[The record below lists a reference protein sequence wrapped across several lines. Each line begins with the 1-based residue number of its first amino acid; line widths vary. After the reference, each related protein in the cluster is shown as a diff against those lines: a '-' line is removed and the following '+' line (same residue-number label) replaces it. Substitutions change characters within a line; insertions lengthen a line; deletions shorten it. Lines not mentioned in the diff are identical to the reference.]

1 MEHVDVRPV
10 EPVQG
15 QGLQISVESQVS
27 ALSDRYA
34 ARGLRKSVLE
44 NAAEQIRREEET
56 RGLAPEAYRLS
67 LMSEASVN
75 GRYRLGKHEMNSS
88 DLVRYF
94 ADTRERRIRN
104 VDFSENTGA
113 DVCKPVTENESD
125 KQVSESRA
133 LVLPEKVKA
142 LSGSVSTRLK
152 AAVPTWFNAA
162 KPDTSRE
169 IKRFPLSA
177 FAAVAAVAMSMMLIV
192 ASSVLLTRAENNI
205 SSLKKQI
212 NSASSEVAELK
223 SDLEVQYDLLEIRR
237 IAMEEYGM
245 VDEEYIKM
253 HYLTLGNEDNVEA
266 FEDDREDQ
274 VGLSA
279 ILSGILQ

>member
-44 NAAEQIRREEET
+44 DAAEQIRREEET

-75 GRYRLGKHEMNSS
+75 GRYRLGKREMTSS

-104 VDFSENTGA
+104 VDFSENTGV
-113 DVCKPVTENESD
+113 DVCEPVAENESD

-169 IKRFPLSA
+169 TKRFPLSA

-205 SSLKKQI
+205 SRLKKQI